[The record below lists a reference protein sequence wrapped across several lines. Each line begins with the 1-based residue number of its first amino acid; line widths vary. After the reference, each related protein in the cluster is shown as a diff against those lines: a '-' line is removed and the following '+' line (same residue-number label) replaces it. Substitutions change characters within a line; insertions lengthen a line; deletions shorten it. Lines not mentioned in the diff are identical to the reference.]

1 MDRRRRRI
9 SAAGS
14 RTVRDTDEKEVGGE
28 RLKSKIQ
35 QYCLILRDRSRYRS
49 WTWYDRK
56 YSGTDRI
63 LTAV

>member
-1 MDRRRRRI
+1 MTSTQKNENVQMNKFPEGTLSLPHIGRYRRFHFLGR
-9 SAAGS
+9 S
-14 RTVRDTDEKEVGGE
+14 
-28 RLKSKIQ
+28 
-35 QYCLILRDRSRYRS
+35 LRDRSRYRS